1 MMQILDATIIDKII
15 RDLNFSDLENE
26 NISDKELQTYLKYI
40 HLFKFIET
48 TSNEINIEFTMED
61 LLYSQYYW
69 FIKYKN
75 RYFELYERDEG
86 LEQEAFKMLEDID
99 LQMQTGIDWSII
111 ESIDKNELD
120 L

>member
-1 MMQILDATIIDKII
+1 
-15 RDLNFSDLENE
+15 
-26 NISDKELQTYLKYI
+26 
-40 HLFKFIET
+40 
-48 TSNEINIEFTMED
+48 
-61 LLYSQYYW
+61 
-69 FIKYKN
+69 
-75 RYFELYERDEG
+75 LYERDEG